1 MKRLS
6 ILVIVALA
14 WAGLTACARAEKL
27 EGRVHNEANYAGIA
41 ALTVKLKPPKG
52 SNEPERLESTN
63 DEGKF
68 TFADVPRGRYLLEVS
83 QGPRVL
89 YRTEVEVPR
98 DTKFEVPLRKS
109 KQ

>member
-1 MKRLS
+1 MKPLS

-27 EGRVHNEANYAGIA
+27 EGRVHNEANNAGIA

-52 SNEPERLESTN
+52 SKEAERLESTD

-68 TFADVPRGRYLLEVS
+68 TFADVPSGRYLLEVS

-89 YRTEVEVPR
+89 YRKEVAVPASAR
-98 DTKFEVPLRKS
+98 VEVPLRKS